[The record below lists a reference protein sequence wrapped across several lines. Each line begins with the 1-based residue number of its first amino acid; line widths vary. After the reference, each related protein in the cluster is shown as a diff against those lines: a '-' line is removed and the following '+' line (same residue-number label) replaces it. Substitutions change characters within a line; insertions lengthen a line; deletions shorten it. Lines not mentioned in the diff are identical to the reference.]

1 MESMGYVFGIMGF
14 VIGAAAL
21 NKVTSLK
28 KEFDQ
33 LKQSLENLGV
43 LKTQQESE
51 KK

>member
-1 MESMGYVFGIMGF
+1 MESMGFVFGIMGF

-21 NKVTSLK
+21 SQVKNLK

-33 LKQSLENLGV
+33 LRQSLEDSGV
-43 LKTQQESE
+43 LKTQQGSE